1 MVRHETEL
9 ILQDPLFC
17 KESQKVF
24 SSRLKHLR
32 VPYDAGRLPSSLGEK
47 LEFSNLTAD
56 QWKNFAL
63 IYAKPCLWD
72 LLPPDSYESICMLC
86 EIVQII
92 VQPSLTDA
100 DISRLDDLLKSHHQ
114 CFQNIYGRFKVTVNY
129 HMALHIVDM
138 IKDFGPP
145 HAFWYFSFER
155 MNGVLSGLPTSNR
168 YVEFELFTKFLQ
180 DVDIEAVVP
189 HNPLVTTNWPHLDD
203 ILPVTREILSVVHPS
218 LLNVRVISMFA
229 NSTQDRY
236 DLQQFIDKGDTSMFR
251 FEWKVEYLLPTRLGV
266 QVSKDFYLKLLSFYE
281 HLYER
286 SSITVLPRID
296 KHARCLVNGLSLTS
310 DLHASDRS
318 SIVKAYFA
326 VIDSEP
332 YPYFGIVR
340 FFFKSSVMIKGD
352 NSSTEIIKSYD
363 LAYVQWFQ
371 FYNDSED
378 PFFLI
383 TDDFYTG
390 DEIISPRRFISRCIL
405 LKPYANSPY
414 KFVVELPV

>member
-1 MVRHETEL
+1 VDVRGALIAVSSDIPAARKVSLFLGHKANKGCSRCEFEAESENPRDVTSRMSYFTALDIVSRLNDTVRLQADEFLAAENATEAKKIQKKNGVRWSQLLKLTYFDIVSMITIGPMHTVFVGMVRHETEL

-63 IYAKPCLWD
+63 IYAKLCLWD

-100 DISRLDDLLKSHHQ
+100 DIFWLDDLLKSHHKY
-114 CFQNIYGRFKVTVNY
+114 FQNIYGRFQITVNY

-145 HAFWYFSFER
+145 HAFWCFSFER

-189 HNPLVTTNWPHLDD
+189 HNPLFTTNWPHLDD
-203 ILPVTREILSVVHPS
+203 ILPVTREISSVVHP
-218 LLNVRVISMFA
+218 
-229 NSTQDRY
+229 
-236 DLQQFIDKGDTSMFR
+236 
-251 FEWKVEYLLPTRLGV
+251 
-266 QVSKDFYLKLLSFYE
+266 LS
-281 HLYER
+281 
-286 SSITVLPRID
+286 S
-296 KHARCLVNGLSLTS
+296 
-310 DLHASDRS
+310 
-318 SIVKAYFA
+318 
-326 VIDSEP
+326 
-332 YPYFGIVR
+332 
-340 FFFKSSVMIKGD
+340 
-352 NSSTEIIKSYD
+352 
-363 LAYVQWFQ
+363 
-371 FYNDSED
+371 
-378 PFFLI
+378 
-383 TDDFYTG
+383 
-390 DEIISPRRFISRCIL
+390 
-405 LKPYANSPY
+405 
-414 KFVVELPV
+414 